1 MDKYVFQSKPKANP
15 EAIIAGPKYRFTVL
29 TDRLLRFEWSEDGQ
43 FEDRASTFAINRD
56 FPVPEFRVI
65 DNDGLEVIT
74 DHFHLSYDKKKFSP
88 NGMVAHLS
96 AKTTKYGTE
105 WRFGT
110 PSTLNLGGTAR
121 TLDLCDGRCDMG
133 DGILSKAGFATI
145 DDSGSMLFDGHGFVA
160 SRPAGDRVDGYLFAY
175 GHDYKVAI
183 KAFYAVSGKQPVVP
197 RYALGNWW
205 SRYYP
210 YRQDEYLQLM
220 DKFRARDIPMSVAVL
235 DMDWHLVSDERV
247 PHAGW
252 TGYTWDKKL
261 FPNPAQFGC
270 ELHDRNLKVTL
281 NDHPHDGIHSHEDS
295 YEEMAEFLGRDPR
308 TKTPILFDSTDPKFM
323 EAYLNILHR
332 SLESIVCDFWWID
345 WQQGP
350 YSKIP
355 GIDPLWMLNHFDY
368 LDHARDGKV
377 PLILSRYAGPGSH
390 RYPLGFSGDTVVSWA
405 SLEFQPEFTAT
416 ASNIGYGWWSHD
428 IGGHIHG
435 GRDDELVTRW
445 VQLGVF
451 SPIMRLHSTSSRWMS
466 KEPWLYRD
474 ECGAVMS
481 HFLQLRHRLVPY
493 LYTRNVVGAAEDEP
507 LVQPLYWQYARHEEA
522 YSVPNQFFFG
532 PELVVA
538 PIVQPREERTNLAS
552 VKAWLPPLGRHVD
565 IFTGTV
571 YDGDRELTLYRPLEG
586 YPVLAHEG
594 SIIPLDADHAPRNG
608 CLNPDAFE
616 VLIVVGQDG
625 HADVIED
632 SRDDGSQDIN
642 EDAGKQR
649 ISTIIYAQARGKL
662 IANVTGRSWAFRF
675 LAFTTKPKELKVLIN
690 GHDRTKDSIATVIHY
705 PNTPGLLV
713 QCPFV
718 SAEEYSIIIDLGA
731 NPQLSVI
738 DHRAQLERLIMNYQI
753 EFQKKNKLWDVVE
766 RFEGRPL
773 NVTIGNLTALGYDEA
788 IVGPIA
794 ELLLADSRSVR
805 LYIK

>member
-1 MDKYVFQSKPKANP
+1 MDKYVFSTKPRANPKAT
-15 EAIIAGPKYRFTVL
+15 ISGPKYRFTVL
-29 TDRLLRFEWSEDGQ
+29 TDRLLRYEWAEDGQ

-65 DNDGLEVIT
+65 DKDGLEIIT
-74 DHFHLSYDKKKFSP
+74 EHLHLSYDKTRFSP

-133 DGILSKAGFATI
+133 DGVLSKAGFAAI
-145 DDSGSMLFDGHGFVA
+145 DDSRSMLFDGQGFVA

-175 GHDYKVAI
+175 GRDYRAAI
-183 KAFYAVSGKQPVVP
+183 RAFYAVSGKQPIVP

-210 YRQDEYLQLM
+210 YHQDEYLQLM
-220 DKFRARDIPMSVAVL
+220 DEFRARNIPMSVAVL

-252 TGYTWDKKL
+252 TGYTWNKKL
-261 FPNPAQFGC
+261 FPDPALFGRQ
-270 ELHDRNLKVTL
+270 LHDRNLAITL

-295 YEEMAEFLGRDPR
+295 YEEMATFLDRDTS

-323 EAYLNILHR
+323 EAYLTILHR
-332 SLESIVCDFWWID
+332 TLEAVACDFWWID

-368 LDHARDGKV
+368 LDHGRDGKI

-390 RYPLGFSGDTVVSWA
+390 RYPLGFSGDTVVTWA

-466 KEPWLYRD
+466 KEPWLYGD
-474 ECGAVMS
+474 EYGSVMS
-481 HFLQLRHRLVPY
+481 QFLRFRHRLLPF
-493 LYTRNVVGAAEDEP
+493 LYTRNFLCATHDEP
-507 LVQPLYWQYARHEEA
+507 LVQPMYWPYPQHEEA
-522 YSVPNQFFFG
+522 YSVPNEFFFG
-532 PELVVA
+532 YELVIA
-538 PIVQPREERTNLAS
+538 PIVQPRDKRTSLAS
-552 VKAWLPPLGRHVD
+552 VKAWLPPMGRHVD

-571 YDGDRELTLYRPLEG
+571 YDGDREFTLYRSLEE

-594 SIIPLDADHAPRNG
+594 SIIPLDADASPRNG

-616 VLIVVGQDG
+616 VLIMVGRDG
-625 HADVIED
+625 HAIVHED
-632 SRDDGSQDIN
+632 SRDDAGQDGDIKDT
-642 EDAGKQR
+642 ER
-649 ISTIIYAQARGKL
+649 VSTIQYAQVEGQLHAH
-662 IANVTGRSWAFRF
+662 VHGRSWAFRF
-675 LAFTTKPKELKVLIN
+675 LAVTSCPKDLQILIDQV
-690 GHDRTKDSIATVIHY
+690 DRTKDATVTIFSY
-705 PNTPGLLV
+705 PDTPGLLV
-713 QCPFV
+713 QCP
-718 SAEEYSIIIDLGA
+718 SSSHDEYSITIKLGP

-738 DHRAQLERLIMNYQI
+738 DHSRRLERLIMGYQI
-753 EFQKKNKLWDVVE
+753 EFWMKNKLWEVVE
-766 RFEGRPL
+766 QFGERPL
-773 NVTIGNLTALGYDEA
+773 NVTIGNLMTLGYDKA

-794 ELLLADSRSVR
+794 ELLLADSRSV
-805 LYIK
+805 KH

>member
-1 MDKYVFQSKPKANP
+1 MEKYVFPTKPKANLK
-15 EAIIAGPKYRFTVL
+15 AIISGPKYRFTVL
-29 TDRLLRFEWSEDGQ
+29 TDRLLRFEWAEDGQ

-56 FPVPEFRVI
+56 LPVPEFRII
-65 DNDGLEVIT
+65 DNDGLEIIT
-74 DHFHLSYDKKKFSP
+74 EHFHLSYDKKRFSP

-133 DGILSKAGFATI
+133 DGVLSKAGFAVI
-145 DDSGSMLFDGHGFVA
+145 DDSESMLFDGQGFVA

-175 GHDYKVAI
+175 GRDYKAAI

-210 YRQDEYLQLM
+210 YRQEEYLQLM
-220 DKFRARDIPMSVAVL
+220 DRFHDLEIPMSVAVL

-252 TGYTWDKKL
+252 TGYTWNKEL
-261 FPNPAQFGC
+261 FPDPALFAR
-270 ELHDRNLKVTL
+270 ELHKRNLKITL

-295 YEEMAEFLGRDPR
+295 YEEMAKFLGHD
-308 TKTPILFDSTDPKFM
+308 TKHKTPILFDSTDPKFM
-323 EAYLNILHR
+323 DAYLNILHR
-332 SLESIVCDFWWID
+332 NLEAVACDFWWID

-355 GIDPLWMLNHFDY
+355 GIDPLWMLNHFAY
-368 LDHARDGKV
+368 LDHGRDGKI

-390 RYPLGFSGDTVVSWA
+390 RYPLGFSGDTVVTWA

-466 KEPWLYRD
+466 KEPWLYRT
-474 ECGAVMS
+474 ECGSVMS
-481 HFLQLRHRLVPY
+481 KFLNFRHRLVPF
-493 LYTRNVVGAAEDEP
+493 LYTRNLIGADEDEP
-507 LVQPLYWQYARHEEA
+507 LVQPMYWEYPGREEA
-522 YSVPNQFFFG
+522 YSVTNQFFFG
-532 PELVVA
+532 SELVVA
-538 PIVQPREERTNLAS
+538 PIVQPRDKRTNLAS
-552 VKAWLPPLGRHVD
+552 VKAWLPPRGLHVD

-571 YDGDRELTLYRPLEG
+571 YDGDRALTLYRKLED

-594 SIIPLDADHAPRNG
+594 SIIPLDASSQNG

-616 VLIVVGQDG
+616 VLILVGKDG
-625 HADVIED
+625 YTEVLED
-632 SRDDGSQDIN
+632 SRDNRQQESAGAVERQVSTVRYIQTDGRLTA
-642 EDAGKQR
+642 E
-649 ISTIIYAQARGKL
+649 
-662 IANVTGRSWAFRF
+662 VTGRLWTFNF
-675 LAFTTKPKELKVLIN
+675 LAFTSVPKSLRVLIN
-690 GHDRTKDSIATVIHY
+690 GFDRTDDATVWLECY
-705 PNTPGLLV
+705 PQRPGLHV
-713 QCPFV
+713 KCP
-718 SAEEYSIIIDLGA
+718 STPNETYYITIELGPS
-731 NPQLSVI
+731 PQVGVI
-738 DHRAQLERLIMNYQI
+738 DHIPRLGELIRDYQI
-753 EFQKKNKLWDVVE
+753 EFRMKNMLWDVVE
-766 RFEGRPL
+766 GFQDRPL
-773 NVTIGNLTALGYDEA
+773 NVTIGRLTALGYDEA
-788 IVGPIA
+788 IVGPIL
-794 ELLLADSRSVR
+794 ELLLADSRSV
-805 LYIK
+805 KV